1 MGYQP
6 DEPPFQP
13 GQSNPQQEGYRAQQP
28 QQPFQPYQ
36 PQQPFQPQQPGYQQ
50 PYGQPQPGYQQPYG
64 QQPYGQPQPGY
75 QQPYGQQPYGQPQ
88 PGYQQPYGYGQQEP
102 KDWLT
107 ALLLC
112 IFVGAL
118 GVHRFYVGK
127 IGTGL
132 LMLFTGGGCGIW
144 WLIDIILIANGSF
157 KDSNEMP
164 LIRR

>member
-6 DEPPFQP
+6 PDQPYQP
-13 GQSNPQQEGYRAQQP
+13 GQSNPQQEGYRGP

-36 PQQPFQPQQPGYQQ
+36 PQQPQQPDYQQ

-64 QQPYGQPQPGY
+64 QPQYGQPQYGQPQPGY
-75 QQPYGQQPYGQPQ
+75 QQPYAQ
-88 PGYQQPYGYGQQEP
+88 PGQEP
-102 KDWLT
+102 KDWTT

-112 IFVGAL
+112 IFLGWL

-132 LMLFTGGGCGIW
+132 LMLFTAGGCGIW
-144 WLIDIILIANGSF
+144 TIIDIILIANGSF
-157 KDSNEMP
+157 RDSNEMP